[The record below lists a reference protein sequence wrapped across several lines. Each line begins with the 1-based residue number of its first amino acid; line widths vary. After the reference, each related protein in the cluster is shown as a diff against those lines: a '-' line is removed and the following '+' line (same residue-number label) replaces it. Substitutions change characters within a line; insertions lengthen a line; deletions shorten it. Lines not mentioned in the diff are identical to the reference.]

1 MAKRSSLL
9 GNLLVLGLVVIS
21 VLVWQRVYQI
31 YSAPQEKC
39 LEVNFI
45 NVGQG
50 DSILITTPGQ
60 KHILIDGGTFPR
72 QWSKFD
78 AGKMVVVPYL
88 KSKHIKKLDLVV
100 ATHPDL
106 DHIGGLIAVLRDI
119 PVDLF
124 LDSGTISTTQTYE
137 ILLRLIDEKNIKFRI
152 AAPGDISP
160 DPQVTLQVLSPIS
173 PAFKNAPNDNSIV
186 IKVLYGNVSF
196 LLTGDITNVAESMYI
211 QKYGE
216 ELAVTILKLGHHGS
230 KSSSSGEFL
239 EYTQPEAAIIS
250 CGRNNPF
257 GHPSPEVIERLDNMD
272 MPSYRTDQQGTITIK
287 TDGKQYSVYT
297 QK

>member
-1 MAKRSSLL
+1 MAKRSSFL
-9 GNLLVLGLVVIS
+9 GNLLVLALVLIS
-21 VLVWQRVYQI
+21 VLVWHRVYQI
-31 YSAPQEKC
+31 YSAPREEG

-60 KHILIDGGTFPR
+60 KHILVDGGTFPR

-88 KSKHIKKLDLVV
+88 KSKHIKKLDLIV

-137 ILLRLIDEKNIKFRI
+137 TLLRLVEEKGIKYQI

-173 PAFKNAPNDNSIV
+173 PAFINDPNNNSIV
-186 IKVLYGNVSF
+186 IKLQYGSINF
-196 LLTGDITNVAESMYI
+196 LLTGDITNFAESMYI

-216 ELAVTILKLGHHGS
+216 DLDVTVLKLGHHGS
-230 KSSSSGEFL
+230 KSSSSVEFL
-239 EYTQPEAAIIS
+239 EYTRPDAAIIS

-257 GHPSPEVIERLDNMD
+257 GHPSPEIMERLNNIGI
-272 MPSYRTDQQGTITIK
+272 PAYRTDQQGTITIK
-287 TDGKQYSVYT
+287 TNGKEYSIYT